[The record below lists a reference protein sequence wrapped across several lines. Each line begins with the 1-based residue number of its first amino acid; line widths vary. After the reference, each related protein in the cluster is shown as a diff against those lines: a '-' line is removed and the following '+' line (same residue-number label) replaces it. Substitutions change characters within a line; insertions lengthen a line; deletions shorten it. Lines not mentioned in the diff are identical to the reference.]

1 MKRWGLGIVVI
12 LFGSLFALLLANQK
26 TNQITNANKQANN
39 STILTKKGLEKQGTS
54 LVLRNS
60 NKLAKL
66 QEEKTP
72 TAAISSTALSSPA
85 KLASSVDDNSARITI
100 AGVLSQKSGAALSDQ
115 VVYAKSSTEEIK
127 LSTDGEGDF
136 FVHLLSNQNYTLTTS
151 NGMQLGSITTG
162 ATKSVVNDDGIIE
175 LGRTFKSES
184 SSGYVQLN
192 SNVIYFPESEVSS
205 ASSTSIIVNG
215 IQNVYAGDIVLADE
229 SLNHL
234 TAAAIEVTSVQYENN
249 KTILNGTPLAMTSI
263 FQEIH
268 SGSYGSF
275 GTVKVTPNTQVAS
288 RNNNDG
294 NDNQN
299 ENSLVVNDGQGS
311 TFNVEVG
318 LTPSLKIDYSNTS
331 GTKQIAASFK
341 TTAKVQGSIKAGRTN
356 SQNYDIGTATITTD
370 LPFLSVTV
378 PLTLNE
384 SLQSVK
390 EHSVNVTG
398 EYTSS
403 VNLQIN
409 GDKLTKTASHT
420 VAVNL
425 SGGTD
430 SLSLSL
436 GVTAAPS
443 ISMAG
448 SELLNINACSGFSE
462 NVDAAANETQSSH
475 YSDEIESP
483 FLERSYSS
491 ADDVPIFKTADMQIN
506 TATADNVSDIT
517 LAPGEKKILY
527 LPDYSSGNTDLTL
540 NENGPIT
547 VTKLASGVYEVVA
560 NAAAVP
566 ETSANL
572 VFLDTSSNGHL
583 VNSKGQL
590 TVNIVNADKTSIS
603 GRILDASK
611 QTGIQNAQITLV
623 NEATGATYRTVS
635 NASGEYVLELPSGN
649 YQSTV
654 TASGYQSAN
663 AVLGNIDTE
672 GLKHDTELSLNV
684 SNLHGVIKDSVTSAK
699 IAGASLSFR
708 VGADNTISEPVASS
722 VTDENGE
729 YHLSLPAG
737 DYTVALMS
745 NGFVTGYENIT
756 VGQNS
761 EDTEVDG
768 LLAKESKDFSR

>member
-341 TTAKVQGSIKAGRTN
+341 TTAKVQGSISAGRTN

-572 VFLDTSSNGHL
+572 AFLDASSNGHL

-708 VGADNTISEPVASS
+708 AGADNTISEPVASS

-768 LLAKESKDFSR
+768 LLAKESTDFSR